1 MPKESVIFAQV
12 KDECDQIINLV
23 CAKHF
28 KGTKDYNQTIIST
41 QIAQVNEEIVN
52 SLVKCNDNF
61 KYLITS

>member
-28 KGTKDYNQTIIST
+28 KGTKDYN
-41 QIAQVNEEIVN
+41 
-52 SLVKCNDNF
+52 
-61 KYLITS
+61 